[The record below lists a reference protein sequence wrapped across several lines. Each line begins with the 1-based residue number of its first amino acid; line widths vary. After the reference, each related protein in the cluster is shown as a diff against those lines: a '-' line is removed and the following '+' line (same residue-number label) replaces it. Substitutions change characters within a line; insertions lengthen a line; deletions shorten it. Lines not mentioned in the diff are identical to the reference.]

1 MRKTLKWAALLLG
14 LALLGTIGYFTYSF
28 VNFANG
34 IHTDSKD
41 SKFFANVPS
50 ATPTAAPKWEG
61 KERVNILLMG
71 GDSRESNN
79 NEPPRS
85 DTLMMA
91 SIDPVTKK
99 AYLFSI
105 LRDTYVKIPGHGN
118 ERINAALAYGGP
130 SLTMQTVS
138 ELTGLPIQYY
148 VYTDFQGF
156 AALVNAIG
164 GVEINVEKDMKY
176 TDNWDGPEFDIDLK
190 KGLQTLDGKTA
201 LQYVRFRH
209 DKLGDFTRTE
219 RQRNFMTALAQK
231 MQRTTSLVRLP
242 SILNKVEPY
251 IETNMPMT
259 DMLKLGSLAYEAKT
273 GGLVSEQIPP
283 APLLQEKTIGGA
295 QVIAVNQK
303 QLQTYLKE
311 LLSGQKPGSPSPS
324 PGSTGGST
332 SSKTTPTPTPR
343 R

>member
-1 MRKTLKWAALLLG
+1 MRKTLKWTAIVLGIALI
-14 LALLGTIGYFTYSF
+14 GTIGFFAYSF
-28 VNFANG
+28 VDFANG

-50 ATPTAAPKWEG
+50 ASPTAPPKWEG
-61 KERVNILLMG
+61 KEQVNILLMG

-79 NEPPRS
+79 HEPPRS
-85 DTLMMA
+85 DTMMLA

-105 LRDTYVKIPGHGN
+105 LRDSYVKIPGHGSD
-118 ERINAALAYGGP
+118 RINAALAYGGP

-138 ELTGLPIQYY
+138 EMTGLPIQYY
-148 VYTDFQGF
+148 VYTDFEGF
-156 AALVNAIG
+156 VALVNAVG
-164 GVEINVEKDMKY
+164 GVEIDVEKDMKY
-176 TDNWDGPEFDIDLK
+176 TDKWDGPEFDIDLK

-219 RQRNFMTALAQK
+219 RQRKFMTALAQK

-259 DMLKLGSLAYEAKT
+259 DMLKLGSLAYDAKT
-273 GGLVSEQIPP
+273 EGLVTEQIPP
-283 APLLQEKTIGGA
+283 APLVQEKRIGGA
-295 QVIAVNQK
+295 DVIGFNQK

-311 LLSGQKPGSPSPS
+311 LLAGGTPGSPNPSGSSGSSTGIKNPTPS
-324 PGSTGGST
+324 P
-332 SSKTTPTPTPR
+332 R